1 MDSKDYLIIA
11 AISIAAIVGFLLVFV
26 LIAKVNSLLSK
37 GIDKAMGRE
46 PEVVEPTQK
55 EVVQDDGYTGYEGIH
70 VMICFFIIIICMIA
84 RIMLLTHYHEL
95 YM

>member
-11 AISIAAIVGFLLVFV
+11 AISIAAIIAIILVFV
-26 LIAKVNSLLSK
+26 LIVKVNSLLSK

-46 PEVVEPTQK
+46 PEVVETA
-55 EVVQDDGYTGYEGIH
+55 QDNGYSGYEGVHII
-70 VMICFFIIIICMIA
+70 ICMLIIIICMIA

>member
-1 MDSKDYLIIA
+1 MDSKDCLIIA
-11 AISIAAIVGFLLVFV
+11 VISIAAIVGLILVFA

-46 PEVVEPTQK
+46 PEVVEP
-55 EVVQDDGYTGYEGIH
+55 VQDNSYSGYEGIH
-70 VMICFFIIIICMIA
+70 IIICMLIIVICMIA
-84 RIMLLTHYHEL
+84 RIMLLIHYHEL

>member
-11 AISIAAIVGFLLVFV
+11 AISIAAVIAIILVFV

-37 GIDKAMGRE
+37 GIDKAIGRE
-46 PEVVEPTQK
+46 LEVVEPA
-55 EVVQDDGYTGYEGIH
+55 QDNGYSGYEGVH

-84 RIMLLTHYHEL
+84 KIVLLTHYHEL

>member
-1 MDSKDYLIIA
+1 MIRDSKDYLIIA
-11 AISIAAIVGFLLVFV
+11 AISIAAIVGLILVFV

-46 PEVVEPTQK
+46 PEVVEPT
-55 EVVQDDGYTGYEGIH
+55 QDDGYTGYEGIH